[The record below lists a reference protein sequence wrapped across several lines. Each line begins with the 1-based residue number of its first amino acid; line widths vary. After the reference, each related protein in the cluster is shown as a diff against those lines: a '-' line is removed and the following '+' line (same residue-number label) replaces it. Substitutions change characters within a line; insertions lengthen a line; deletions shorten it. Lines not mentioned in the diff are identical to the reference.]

1 MVDQQQRKLLGAFI
15 RARREA
21 MEPSGG
27 GRRRTPGLRREELA
41 TRAGISA
48 TWCSWLEQG
57 RDVQASPYALSRL
70 AHALGLSR
78 AERAYLFELAGR
90 HDPEAPVPEVSP
102 AAPASLVAAVQS
114 IASPAYGLDR
124 FWNACCWNAA
134 AEALFAGWLDKGDR
148 PNLLRFIFH
157 DPAAQ
162 QLIPDWEARALRIV
176 AEFRADFSHAL
187 NDPAMAAL
195 VSELTAESPLFAR
208 GWRRQAVLAREGGTR
223 TFRNAAGMIEA
234 YEQHTLVPA
243 DAPDH
248 KLVIL
253 IRTSGGGVSLR

>member
-1 MVDQQQRKLLGAFI
+1 MVDQEQRKLLGAFL

-21 MEPSGG
+21 MEPSGS

-41 TRAGISA
+41 VRAGISA

-57 RDVQASPYALSRL
+57 REVQASPHALARL

-90 HDPEAPVPEVSP
+90 HDPEAPVQDLSP

-114 IASPAYGLDR
+114 VGSAAYGLDR
-124 FWNACCWNAA
+124 FWNACCWNMA
-134 AEALFAGWLDKGDR
+134 AEALFAGWLDGGER
-148 PNLLRFIFH
+148 PNLLRFIFQ
-157 DPAAQ
+157 DKAAH

-176 AEFRADFSHAL
+176 AEFRADYSHAL
-187 NDPAMAAL
+187 NDPAMNAL
-195 VSELTAESPLFAR
+195 VDELTAESPVFAR

-223 TFRNAAGMIEA
+223 TFRNAGGEIEA
-234 YEQHTLVPA
+234 YEQHTFHPA

-248 KLVIL
+248 KLVML
-253 IRTSGGGVSLR
+253 IRAG

>member
-1 MVDQQQRKLLGAFI
+1 MVDQEQRKLLGAFL

-21 MEPSGG
+21 MEPTGS

-41 TRAGISA
+41 VRAGISA

-57 RDVQASPYALSRL
+57 REVQASPHALARL

-90 HDPEAPVPEVSP
+90 HDPEAPVPDLSP

-114 IASPAYGLDR
+114 VGSPAYGLDR
-124 FWNACCWNAA
+124 FWNACCWNMA
-134 AEALFAGWLDKGDR
+134 AEALFAGWLDGGER
-148 PNLLRFIFH
+148 PNLLRFIFQ
-157 DPAAQ
+157 DKAAQ

-176 AEFRADFSHAL
+176 AEFRADYSHAL
-187 NDPAMAAL
+187 NDPAMNAL
-195 VSELTAESPLFAR
+195 VDELTAESPVFAR

-223 TFRNAAGMIEA
+223 TFRNAVGEIEA
-234 YEQHTLVPA
+234 YEQHTFHPA

-248 KLVIL
+248 KLVML
-253 IRTSGGGVSLR
+253 IRAG